1 VIRVELVNRSGI
13 GVADDEVR
21 EFALDILGRENVEGG
36 ELGLWFVPPDEI
48 RALKAE
54 HLGIDE
60 ITDVL
65 SFPMDGTAPL
75 AEGQPR
81 ALGDIFICPQV
92 VEDAWRAP
100 LAHGLLHLL
109 GYEHS
114 ARMVRREQELLT

>member
-1 VIRVELVNRSGI
+1 MIQVELVNRSGI
-13 GVADDEVR
+13 DVAGDDVR
-21 EFALDILGRENVEGG
+21 EFALNILERENVDGG

-48 RALKAE
+48 RALKDE

-65 SFPMDGTAPL
+65 SFPMDGTVPL

-92 VEDAWRAP
+92 VEDAWRVS

-109 GYEHS
+109 GYEHGS
-114 ARMVRREQELLT
+114 RMSRREKELLT